1 MRKRYTRRDR
11 FAAVENS
18 AIDTLPTLL
27 SVGLLTR
34 LIRAQDGDS
43 VTVETLTREYG
54 EGRRLIEQAMRA
66 LVQHGYVVKFK
77 VQSRVSDGERRGG
90 AWWTTFSVDSVPF
103 TREDVAVLLDEI
115 VAEGNVRAVRVE
127 PEHLDPR
134 RDPAELPEPRPTR
147 RIRRVGP
154 TRENAPSGGVS
165 AGGTDTP
172 LTDGRSTDRRSVG
185 GSYKEEDC
193 SLDTVPS
200 SSPSSKVEDARA
212 RDAAGTEEDSGIDA
226 GHPVSPQT
234 GEDRGTQP
242 KDRKHPRD
250 DVPVAG
256 SPPVRPGQRAAVEL
270 LESLPGGFAV
280 GPVDAARLAPL
291 LTERATA
298 TGWGLG
304 DGLAA
309 ELSRGRCEGVQSVA
323 AVVAHRIRNLR
334 RREAVTAAS
343 TASGGYRPWQA
354 PDDEAYHA
362 GW

>member
-147 RIRRVGP
+147 RIRRVG
-154 TRENAPSGGVS
+154 RGSGNS
-165 AGGTDTP
+165 AGSLRGSKCSGSTRTARTLPSATISSSRTATSSRVNGTE
-172 LTDGRSTDRRSVG
+172 STLNVVHQAPPRRSP
-185 GSYKEEDC
+185 
-193 SLDTVPS
+193 SLT
-200 SSPSSKVEDARA
+200 
-212 RDAAGTEEDSGIDA
+212 
-226 GHPVSPQT
+226 
-234 GEDRGTQP
+234 
-242 KDRKHPRD
+242 
-250 DVPVAG
+250 
-256 SPPVRPGQRAAVEL
+256 
-270 LESLPGGFAV
+270 
-280 GPVDAARLAPL
+280 RLCTL
-291 LTERATA
+291 NFTT
-298 TGWGLG
+298 
-304 DGLAA
+304 
-309 ELSRGRCEGVQSVA
+309 
-323 AVVAHRIRNLR
+323 
-334 RREAVTAAS
+334 
-343 TASGGYRPWQA
+343 
-354 PDDEAYHA
+354 
-362 GW
+362 